1 MLDPGIRM
9 QLLIG
14 PNKVQPAPYEVM
26 EALRQVEVQINDD
39 KRDGFEL
46 TFSLG
51 RRGASPDYP
60 LLRNGRLDPP
70 ARVTIMLIF
79 KAIPIVLINGI
90 ITRHEMNPSPQPGQ
104 SRLRVKGEDTGLLM
118 DFNRKKAVF
127 RKQSDQAIVSQILN
141 AYAQDLRPDTAATDE
156 VPAETERIT
165 SQQDTDLGFVNSLA
179 QRNGFRFYTEPTL
192 IPGIS
197 TAYWGPRDRPS
208 LPIQRALTRFMSP
221 QDNVIQLNF
230 EFDAL
235 AAVTPEAVT
244 SDPSTK
250 KSIPVS
256 PPGPLEGQLS
266 DQPAKALRTTQL
278 DNTAGL
284 NSHQASLRMR
294 TVGQGASSTV
304 RGTGQLDVVRYGTV
318 LRARH
323 RVEVRG
329 AGNTQNGEYY
339 VSQVTYS
346 MTVGDSCKVSFVLE
360 RDGRG
365 AKSSTIKGKE

>member
-1 MLDPGIRM
+1 M
-9 QLLIG
+9 QLFIG
-14 PNKVQPAPYEVM
+14 ANKIAPAPYEVV

-46 TFSLG
+46 LFSLG

-60 LLRNGRLDPP
+60 LLRNGQLDPP
-70 ARVTIMLIF
+70 ARVTIMLII
-79 KAIPIVLINGI
+79 KAMPIVLINGI
-90 ITRHEMNPSPQPGQ
+90 ITRHEMNPSTQPGQ

-118 DFNRKKAVF
+118 DFDRKKVVF

-141 AYAQDLRPDTAATDE
+141 SYAKDLRPDTAATDE
-156 VPAETERIT
+156 VPSESERVT

-179 QRNGFRFYTEPTL
+179 QRNGFHFYTEPTAL
-192 IPGIS
+192 PGFS

-208 LPIQRALTRFMSP
+208 LPLQRPLTTSMGP
-221 QDNVIQLNF
+221 NDNVIQLNF
-230 EFDAL
+230 EYDAL
-235 AAVTPEAVT
+235 AAVSPEAVT

-256 PPGPLEGQLS
+256 PPALLEGQLS

-294 TVGQGASSTV
+294 TAGQGASSAV

-318 LRARH
+318 FRARH

-346 MTVGDSCKVSFVLE
+346 MTVGDSCKVSFVVD

-365 AKSSTIKGKE
+365 AKSSTIKAKE